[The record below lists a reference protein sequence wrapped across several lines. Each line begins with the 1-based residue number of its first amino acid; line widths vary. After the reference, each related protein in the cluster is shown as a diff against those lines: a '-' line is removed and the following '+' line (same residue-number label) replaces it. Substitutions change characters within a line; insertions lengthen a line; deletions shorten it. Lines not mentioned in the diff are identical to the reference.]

1 MKKEIHNKWEDW
13 AENLHGE
20 NTASDG
26 NLNFDS
32 DEGNDKEAVGNIFEL
47 RGKVSEV
54 RRLKPES
61 SAWQELKSQIAPKL
75 FLRELLKY
83 AAIII
88 VSLFVGG
95 SAFWAYTTLNSPPLE
110 YASITAPNGQISN
123 ITLFDG
129 TNIWLNAGS
138 TLKYQQN
145 FNKDGR
151 EVFLEGEAY
160 FDVAK
165 NKGLPFVVNAGS
177 SKIRVLGTV
186 FNVKAYHDEPK
197 IETVL
202 VEGNIE
208 FIAQGK
214 TIVLKPGE
222 HILYSEKTN
231 LISKTKVNTEDY
243 TSWKGG
249 KIYFNNETLQEIALQ
264 LERWYEVKFQFNE
277 EHIKNYRFTGV
288 INKDKTLDY
297 TLKIIEAINKVE
309 LKMDNEQIEIM
320 DKK

>member
-1 MKKEIHNKWEDW
+1 MKEEINNKWEEL
-13 AENLHGE
+13 AASLHGE
-20 NTASDG
+20 NT
-26 NLNFDS
+26 DS
-32 DEGNDKEAVGNIFEL
+32 DSNMNYSSDEEIDKKAVESIFEA
-47 RGKVSEV
+47 RGNVGHV
-54 RRLKPES
+54 RRLKPED
-61 SAWQELKSQIAPKL
+61 SAWKELKGQITPKHVW
-75 FLRELLKY
+75 RELLKY
-83 AAIII
+83 AAIAV

-95 SAFWAYTTLNSPPLE
+95 SAFWAYTLMNPPITQ
-110 YASITAPNGQISN
+110 YAIITAPNGQISN

-145 FNKDGR
+145 FNKNGR

-165 NKGLPFVVNAGS
+165 NKELPFVVNAGNS
-177 SKIRVLGTV
+177 QIKVLGTV

-208 FIAQGK
+208 FNAQGK
-214 TIVLKPGE
+214 SILLKPGE

-231 LISKTKVNTEDY
+231 QISKTKVNTEDF

-249 KIYFNNETLQEIALQ
+249 KIYFNNETLQEITLQ
-264 LERWYEVKFQFNE
+264 LERWYEVKFQFTE

-297 TLKIIEAINKVE
+297 TLKIIEAINKVD
-309 LKMDNEQIEIM
+309 LKIDNEQIKIM